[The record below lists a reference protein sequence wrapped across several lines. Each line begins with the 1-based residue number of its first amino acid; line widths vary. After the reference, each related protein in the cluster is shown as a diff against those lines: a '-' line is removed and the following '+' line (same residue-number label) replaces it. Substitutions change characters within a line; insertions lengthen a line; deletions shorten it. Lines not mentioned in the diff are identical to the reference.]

1 MQMIQNITQTLKAQ
15 ASLFLSASIPG
26 DFLKNPPTTKEERA
40 ALRAKLPPSVLDQLA
55 KLGVELPTDLVD
67 VNLELGSL
75 IFDIVYSRQTPPEA
89 PLRKALFER
98 EKQDLAANL
107 NRDYFILPP
116 ASLQELKTILSDEE
130 LWKKVK
136 VSVYTGDPA
145 NPNKNYFTFSYLIA
159 NNFNKVMEACVDIC
173 LPPRPKPIAPPP
185 PPPPPVPPRP
195 EPEPEEPKE
204 EKPKKKRAPK
214 ATSK

>member
-1 MQMIQNITQTLKAQ
+1 MLMIKNITQSLKAQ

-26 DFLKNPPTTKEERA
+26 DLLKNPPSTKEERA
-40 ALRAKLPPSVLDQLA
+40 ALRSKLPNSILDQLG

-67 VNLELGSL
+67 VNLELGSF

-107 NRDYFILPP
+107 NRDSFMLPAP
-116 ASLQELKTILSDEE
+116 SLQELKTILSDEE

-159 NNFNKVMEACVDIC
+159 NNFNKIMEAAVDIC
-173 LPPRPKPIAPPP
+173 LPPRPKPEAPPSPPP
-185 PPPPPVPPRP
+185 PPPAPPKAEDHPAPRR
-195 EPEPEEPKE
+195 
-204 EKPKKKRAPK
+204 KRATK
-214 ATSK
+214 AADK